1 MENNL
6 VGIVVI
12 SHSNDLAKEIIN
24 LTKIFNQENF
34 NIENGGNPEKETYG
48 TTVENV
54 KNAIK
59 KANQGKGV
67 LVFVDMGSS
76 VFLAQQAKKELEG
89 EIEVE
94 IANAPLV
101 EGIVSA
107 VAINYENTTLE
118 ELKIIAEESRE
129 FNKIK

>member
-1 MENNL
+1 MEKF
-6 VGIVVI
+6 VGIVVV

-24 LTKIFNQENF
+24 LVKIFNQKLL
-34 NIENGGNPEKETYG
+34 NIENGGNPETETYG
-48 TTVENV
+48 TTVENI

-59 KANQGKGV
+59 RADQGKGV

-76 VFLAQQAKKELEG
+76 VFLTQQAKKELKDEVK
-89 EIEVE
+89 VE
-94 IANAPLV
+94 IANAPLI

-107 VAINYENTTLE
+107 VAINYEDTTLE

-129 FNKIK
+129 FNKIKE